1 MMKRLFDIIL
11 FIIIFPLAIFFIF
24 IISILVY
31 LNIGFPI
38 FYIQTRVGKNNKL
51 FKLIKFRTMK
61 NFAQKNDKIINENQR
76 LTRLTKFLRSTS
88 LDEIP
93 ELWNVIK
100 GDMSFVGPRPLLEEY
115 IPLYNNEQ
123 KRRHNVKP
131 GITGW
136 AQINGRNEISWQ
148 EKFKFDI
155 WYVDN
160 YSFLLDLKILWK
172 TIIKVIKREG
182 ISAETELS
190 MKKFT
195 GNKFEK

>member
-1 MMKRLFDIIL
+1 MKRLFDIIL
-11 FIIIFPLAIFFIF
+11 FIIILHLAIFFI
-24 IISILVY
+24 IMICILIY
-31 LNIGFPI
+31 LDIGFPI
-38 FYIQTRVGKNNKL
+38 FYIQTRVGKKNKL

-61 NFAQKNDKIINENQR
+61 NFDQKNDKKISENQR
-76 LTRLTKFLRSTS
+76 LTSLTKFLRSTS

-123 KRRHNVKP
+123 IRRHNVKP
-131 GITGW
+131 GMTGW
-136 AQINGRNEISWQ
+136 AQINGRNSISWQ

-160 YSFLLDLKILWK
+160 HSFLLDLKILWK

-182 ISAETELS
+182 ISAEAELS

>member
-1 MMKRLFDIIL
+1 MKRLFDII
-11 FIIIFPLAIFFIF
+11 IF
-24 IISILVY
+24 IIVLPISVIFMIIIGILVY
-31 LNIGFPI
+31 LDIGFPI
-38 FYIQTRVGKNNKL
+38 FYIQTRVGKKNKL

-61 NFAQKNDKIINENQR
+61 NFDHKNDIEINEKQR
-76 LTRLTKFLRSTS
+76 LTNLTKFLRSSS
-88 LDEIP
+88 LDELP

-100 GDMSFVGPRPLLEEY
+100 GDMSFIGPRPLLEEY

-123 KRRHNVKP
+123 IRRHNVKP
-131 GITGW
+131 GMTGW
-136 AQINGRNEISWQ
+136 AQVNGRNSISWQ

-182 ISAETELS
+182 VSAEAELS
-190 MKKFT
+190 MKKFK

>member
-1 MMKRLFDIIL
+1 MKRLFDIIL

-155 WYVDN
+155 WYIDN

>member
-1 MMKRLFDIIL
+1 M
-11 FIIIFPLAIFFIF
+11 
-24 IISILVY
+24 
-31 LNIGFPI
+31 
-38 FYIQTRVGKNNKL
+38 
-51 FKLIKFRTMK
+51 
-61 NFAQKNDKIINENQR
+61 
-76 LTRLTKFLRSTS
+76 
-88 LDEIP
+88 
-93 ELWNVIK
+93 
-100 GDMSFVGPRPLLEEY
+100 
-115 IPLYNNEQ
+115 
-123 KRRHNVKP
+123 
-131 GITGW
+131 TGW
-136 AQINGRNEISWQ
+136 AQINGRNSITWQ

>member
-61 NFAQKNDKIINENQR
+61 NFAQKNDKKINENQR

-155 WYVDN
+155 WYIDN

>member
-1 MMKRLFDIIL
+1 MKRLFDIIL

-61 NFAQKNDKIINENQR
+61 NFAQKNDKKINENQR

-155 WYVDN
+155 WYIDN

>member
-1 MMKRLFDIIL
+1 MKRLFDIIL
-11 FIIIFPLAIFFIF
+11 FIIILPLAIFFI
-24 IISILVY
+24 IMISILIY
-31 LNIGFPI
+31 LDIGFPI
-38 FYIQTRVGKNNKL
+38 FYIQTRVGKKNKL

-61 NFAQKNDKIINENQR
+61 NFDQKNDKKISENQR
-76 LTRLTKFLRSTS
+76 LTSLTKFLRSTS

-123 KRRHNVKP
+123 IRRHNVKP
-131 GITGW
+131 GMTGW
-136 AQINGRNEISWQ
+136 AQINGRNSITWQ

-182 ISAETELS
+182 ISAEAELS

>member
-1 MMKRLFDIIL
+1 MKRLFDIIL
-11 FIIIFPLAIFFIF
+11 FIIILPLAIFFI
-24 IISILVY
+24 IMICILIY
-31 LNIGFPI
+31 LDIGFPI
-38 FYIQTRVGKNNKL
+38 FYIQTRVGKKNKL

-61 NFAQKNDKIINENQR
+61 NFDQKNDKKISENQR
-76 LTRLTKFLRSTS
+76 LTSLTKFLRSTS

-123 KRRHNVKP
+123 IRRHNVKP
-131 GITGW
+131 GMTGW
-136 AQINGRNEISWQ
+136 AQINGRNSITWQ

-182 ISAETELS
+182 ISAEAELS